1 MVLTCGIRTMVLGGR
16 TSLGGKP
23 HKCGTAIGMSLG
35 MVMHGQKD
43 RKARGMKRG
52 AGQR

>member
-23 HKCGTAIGMSLG
+23 HKCGIAIGMSLG
-35 MVMHGQKD
+35 TVMHGQKD
-43 RKARGMKRG
+43 RKLGMKRG
-52 AGQR
+52 AGQQ